1 MKSWLQDNDI
11 ETYSKYNEGKSV
23 VSETFIRTKITK
35 FDDVVNKYNNAYH
48 SSIKTKPVD
57 GKSSKY
63 IDFGIENSDPKL
75 DPKFE
80 VGDQVRISKCKNVF
94 AKDYTPNW
102 FEEVFVIK
110 KSENVV
116 PWTCVIEHLNGEQI
130 ANVLRKIIV

>member
-1 MKSWLQDNDI
+1 MHIIAQLKRSLLMESQANI
-11 ETYSKYNEGKSV
+11 
-23 VSETFIRTKITK
+23 
-35 FDDVVNKYNNAYH
+35 
-48 SSIKTKPVD
+48 
-57 GKSSKY
+57 
-63 IDFGIENSDPKL
+63 FGIENSDPKL

-80 VGDQVRISKCKNVF
+80 VGDQVRISKCKNFF

-130 ANVLRKIIV
+130 ANVLRKIRV

>member
-23 VSETFIRTKITK
+23 VSERFIRTEITK

-80 VGDQVRISKCKNVF
+80 VGD
-94 AKDYTPNW
+94 
-102 FEEVFVIK
+102 
-110 KSENVV
+110 
-116 PWTCVIEHLNGEQI
+116 
-130 ANVLRKIIV
+130 